1 MKFFY
6 TYVLLSKKD
15 KNFYTGWTVDLRQ
28 RFTEHQSGDVYSTK
42 NRLPVELIY
51 YEACKN
57 KDDARARE
65 KFFKSGMGRRFLRNR
80 MKKFLSHKPL
90 TG

>member
-80 MKKFLSHKPL
+80 MKKFLSRKPL